1 MTIEDS
7 HYNDTNAQLAAMS
20 NLRAYLSAEEEL
32 AFMQLL
38 FSSSASLIG
47 SNYGI
52 RRKDLEKLLNIKND
66 DDALNSFIER
76 VNAAVHRYFRVIYD
90 EKRARVIVMM
100 RVSAKD
106 AKSTLS
112 KEALAILLYM
122 FYQQE
127 VLNHE
132 YTLLLQILTDFGHE
146 MLNASSK
153 LLKNIDQLKKIGAVE
168 EYDIS
173 KNEKAYTLTAIGVHM
188 FSDSF
193 LRRTAEFAQSTQLN
207 KEEVLKFFKRYN
219 LYIREDA
226 L

>member
-1 MTIEDS
+1 MTTDDL
-7 HYNDTNAQLAAMS
+7 HYSDINTQLAAMS
-20 NLRAYLSAEEEL
+20 KLRAYLSAEEEL

-38 FSSSASLIG
+38 FSSSATVFS
-47 SNYGI
+47 SNYGL
-52 RRKDLEKLLNIKND
+52 RRKDLERLLHIKND
-66 DDALNSFIER
+66 DTAFYSFIER

-132 YTLLLQILTDFGHE
+132 YTLVQQILTDFGHE
-146 MLNASSK
+146 LLDASSK

-168 EYDIS
+168 EYDIA

-219 LYIREDA
+219 LYIREDS

>member
-7 HYNDTNAQLAAMS
+7 HYNATNAQLAVMS

-38 FSSSASLIG
+38 FSSSASILG
-47 SNYGI
+47 SNYGL
-52 RRKDLEKLLNIKND
+52 RRKDVEKLLNIKND
-66 DDALNSFIER
+66 DDAFHSFIER

-168 EYDIS
+168 EYEVS

>member
-7 HYNDTNAQLAAMS
+7 HYNATNAQLAVMS

-38 FSSSASLIG
+38 FSSSASLLG
-47 SNYGI
+47 SNYGL

-66 DDALNSFIER
+66 DDAFYSFIER

-90 EKRARVIVMM
+90 EKRTRVIVMM

-168 EYDIS
+168 EYEIS
-173 KNEKAYTLTAIGVHM
+173 KNEKAYTLTAIGVNM